1 MEMDVDRVQ
10 GGLNYKFTVQK
21 SPKQTKSHIRKA
33 STLTKYELKHRKP
46 KRALIKHILYKRYS
60 TSSSTAQV
68 NLLLYFAAK
77 HCVIVKFPS
86 KYTYCQRI

>member
-1 MEMDVDRVQ
+1 MEMDVYRVQ
-10 GGLNYKFTVQK
+10 GRLHCKFTVQK

-33 STLTKYELKHRKP
+33 STLKHRKP
-46 KRALIKHILYKRYS
+46 KQALIKHILYKLYN

-68 NLLLYFAAK
+68 NLLLYLAAK